1 MFRFLYAGIFRY
13 ASGFTHSLPVAVNRL
28 VEDAGANK
36 VVVLE
41 GTSGSQRGLT
51 FAPIAF
57 GLMLYVRRRE
67 SGAGC
72 VRPTS
77 TRRLAATSNLVP
89 MPALASR

>member
-28 VEDAGANK
+28 VEDAGANT

-41 GTSGSQRGLT
+41 GTSGSQCGLT

-57 GLMLYVRRRE
+57 GLMLYVAAE
-67 SGAGC
+67 SLAWPRKADVDTTFGRHLAGIGL
-72 VRPTS
+72 S
-77 TRRLAATSNLVP
+77 T
-89 MPALASR
+89 